1 MLSGTMPRVYSRGF
15 RKQVEHL
22 VGAQKTRNNR
32 NDVLLL
38 QTIVPLPAAAPL
50 FHVPDKCPIFITQ
63 RMIDG
68 GDPNANASGIS
79 SKVLDLALTQSVSQ
93 QEMAVP
99 KPMSIATR

>member
-1 MLSGTMPRVYSRGF
+1 MMFYYF
-15 RKQVEHL
+15 RQRFHCRCHPSL
-22 VGAQKTRNNR
+22 
-32 NDVLLL
+32 
-38 QTIVPLPAAAPL
+38 
-50 FHVPDKCPIFITQ
+50 HVPDKCPIFITQ